1 MSYSAHQGISQREDE
16 EDDEQGRCHKV
27 KAITFVDVDQ
37 PPRDVGQIHVP
48 AQDGQ
53 QYEHHSD
60 YD

>member
-16 EDDEQGRCHKV
+16 EDDEQWRCREV

-37 PPRDVGQIHVP
+37 PPRDVGQIHIS

-53 QYEHHSD
+53 QDERRAN